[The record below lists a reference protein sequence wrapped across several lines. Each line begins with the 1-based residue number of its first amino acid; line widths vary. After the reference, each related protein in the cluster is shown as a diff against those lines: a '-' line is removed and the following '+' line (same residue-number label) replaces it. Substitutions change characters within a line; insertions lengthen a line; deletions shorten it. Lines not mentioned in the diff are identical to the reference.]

1 MLGINVQFVIQAFR
15 EIIELGRQTM
25 HLQSS
30 SGIEQSSVELEI
42 RPSAAERKGYREKKC
57 KDGDENEEKVAQR
70 GWGRFL

>member
-1 MLGINVQFVIQAFR
+1 
-15 EIIELGRQTM
+15 M

-70 GWGRFL
+70 G